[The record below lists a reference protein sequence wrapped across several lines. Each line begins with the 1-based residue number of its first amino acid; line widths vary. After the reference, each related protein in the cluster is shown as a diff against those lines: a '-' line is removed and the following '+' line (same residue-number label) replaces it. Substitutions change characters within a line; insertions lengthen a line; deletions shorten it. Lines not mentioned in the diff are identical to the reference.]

1 MHTYDLNVI
10 LDPNLNESQI
20 QTEKTAIE
28 AQIDKSGGEIV
39 SVDEWGMK
47 RLAYEIRKNRNGYY
61 IIYLLKLPTK
71 APSLIETVLR
81 QRDNVM
87 RAISVKHRPEWHT
100 RKAKSQSSTTA

>member
-28 AQIDKSGGEIV
+28 AQIERVEGKIIST
-39 SVDEWGMK
+39 DEWGMK

-61 IIYLLKLPTK
+61 IIYKLELGADAPK
-71 APSLIETVLR
+71 AIETVLR

-87 RAISVKHRPEWHT
+87 RAISVRHRPEWNT
-100 RKAKSQSSTTA
+100 RKAKPQSSPIA